1 MNRPD
6 DVTLV
11 QRAMEFCLWRATRCD
26 KQVGINEVMKAFG
39 CSRATAFRW
48 VRAYRDATLLSIA
61 RPPAFHAETPQPCT
75 RGNA

>member
-11 QRAMEFCLWRATRCD
+11 QRAMEFCLWRTLVGD
-26 KQVGINEVMKAFG
+26 KQVGISEVMKAFG

-48 VRAYRDATLLSIA
+48 VRAYRDATLVNID
-61 RPPAFHAETPQPCT
+61 RPPGFHAEAQTCA
-75 RGNA
+75 RRDA

>member
-11 QRAMEFCLWRATRCD
+11 QRAMEFCLWRTMRCD
-26 KQVGINEVMKAFG
+26 NQASISDVMKAFG

-48 VRAYRDATLLSIA
+48 ARAYRDATLVSIA
-61 RPPAFHAETPQPCT
+61 NPPAFRAEAQICAP
-75 RGNA
+75 RNA